1 MRCYNC
7 GSEMPAN
14 LSFCIHCARRMVFPF
29 PPFNRFALAKKEVT
43 LPCNLPLDEV
53 DIRIFQSCFNNVL
66 FNLRGRNVLPN
77 GYEYFLHT
85 LPSAFTWGEY
95 IHIRVFSTKNGT
107 SVNIFSRLVIP
118 ICLFSF
124 GRNKKN
130 IRRIMQRLD
139 MSNVKI

>member
-43 LPCNLPLDEV
+43 LPCNLSLDEV

-66 FNLRGRNVLPN
+66 FNLRGRNVYRMVMN
-77 GYEYFLHT
+77 IF
-85 LPSAFTWGEY
+85 Y
-95 IHIRVFSTKNGT
+95 IHYHLHLLGVS
-107 SVNIFSRLVIP
+107 IFI
-118 ICLFSF
+118 
-124 GRNKKN
+124 
-130 IRRIMQRLD
+130 
-139 MSNVKI
+139 